1 MAPIPSF
8 QQGTLAVVPPAAL
21 EAQLAQQQLA
31 RSQALAPPEPAPPE
45 LAGWV
50 RGQFEIFRNHR
61 NTAAGWSNRLLE
73 ALRTFNGQYSP
84 TKFQE
89 VVKFGGSQ
97 VYARLSAQKCRAASS
112 LLRDIYLGADLPWT
126 INPPSDPTVP
136 PDVIQKIDTLLGH
149 EQQMIMRTTGQ
160 TPDPQDVARRRMALL
175 EQASDKAKQKAADQ
189 AAIAEDKI
197 EEFLREGGF
206 YHALAEFLVDLPIF
220 PFACI
225 KGPSVKIMP
234 EVSWQNGQA
243 TVRQIPKLT
252 WSRVSP
258 FDLWWTP
265 GVGDI
270 ANACVI
276 EKSRLTRGELNDLL
290 DLPGFDHDEVR
301 AVLDEYGRGG
311 LYDNWD
317 TTDAERAVLESREN
331 PAWNRSGL
339 ITQMEYHGNV
349 QGRILQDY
357 GMPGVADEL
366 RDYHVD
372 VYVIGSH
379 VIKATLSPSPRARH
393 PYFITSFEKVPG
405 TPVGNGLTD
414 LIADLQ
420 DVANATLRSL
430 VNNLCLTGDTVVY
443 RHPRTGP
450 GTDNR
455 RGVGAK
461 RQPRGKAEITLQAL
475 FDESKGH
482 NSGLRRNII
491 RSLNPETGE
500 IIGQRIEAIHDN
512 GVQDVYEIVTARGY
526 RIEAT
531 GPHKFLA
538 DGGDWRQ
545 VRHFKIG
552 DLIGVNGSVVP
563 LPRHCETCGG
573 PIGLSRSR
581 QCRSCSRKAYHRSV
595 GHTLIGDCKCVECG
609 AQLSRKGPQRCRSC
623 SVKATT
629 EGSWNQR
636 QAQAALTNRKA
647 SETTARYRKLVQMQA
662 KPQCEGCGSAIRLQ
676 IHHIDRD
683 PWNCEPSNL
692 RTYCDPCHKAWHV
705 RHGRFGDPYKHRF
718 LDFDRIE
725 SIRHTGRKQTFC
737 LTMQGFPNFVAN
749 GYISRNS
756 ISSGPQAVIHDDRV
770 RPEENTDDLYPWKRW
785 HVVNDPI
792 GNNNKPPVEFFQ
804 PQSNAQDLLTVF
816 KAFVDISDDV
826 SAIPKYIGGQASGGA
841 GRTASGLA
849 MLMGNAAKIL
859 QTVAA
864 NIDRDIFE
872 QALTSLVDLVLLT
885 DTTGLLTGEE
895 NVSVQGVSVAV
906 QRETQRQRQLEF
918 LQHTGN
924 PIDMSIIGIKGRGAV
939 LRSVAKTIGLVGE
952 DIVPDDDDLAKQQ
965 QAQQQQGPQQA
976 LGQQV
981 EKGIAAGLELGTQK
995 IVSEIIAGVLARQV
1009 GVPGGGSPPSPPAGQ
1024 PPPGGA
1030 APPGGFLA
1038 TLAAQA
1044 QGNQPSPLS
1053 NQQAQPANVVGNQ
1066 PAPPAP
1072 GARPPAIGGGPG

>member
-1 MAPIPSF
+1 MATVAPF

-136 PDVIQKIDTLLGH
+136 PDIIQKIDTLLGH
-149 EQQMIMRTTGQ
+149 EQQMIMRTMGQ
-160 TPDPQDVARRRMALL
+160 APDPQDVARRRMALL

-225 KGPSVKIMP
+225 KGPAVKIMP

-357 GMPGVADEL
+357 GMPGVSDEL

-430 VNNLCLTGDTVVY
+430 VNNL
-443 RHPRTGP
+443 
-450 GTDNR
+450 
-455 RGVGAK
+455 
-461 RQPRGKAEITLQAL
+461 
-475 FDESKGH
+475 
-482 NSGLRRNII
+482 
-491 RSLNPETGE
+491 
-500 IIGQRIEAIHDN
+500 
-512 GVQDVYEIVTARGY
+512 
-526 RIEAT
+526 
-531 GPHKFLA
+531 
-538 DGGDWRQ
+538 
-545 VRHFKIG
+545 
-552 DLIGVNGSVVP
+552 
-563 LPRHCETCGG
+563 
-573 PIGLSRSR
+573 
-581 QCRSCSRKAYHRSV
+581 
-595 GHTLIGDCKCVECG
+595 
-609 AQLSRKGPQRCRSC
+609 
-623 SVKATT
+623 
-629 EGSWNQR
+629 
-636 QAQAALTNRKA
+636 
-647 SETTARYRKLVQMQA
+647 
-662 KPQCEGCGSAIRLQ
+662 
-676 IHHIDRD
+676 
-683 PWNCEPSNL
+683 
-692 RTYCDPCHKAWHV
+692 
-705 RHGRFGDPYKHRF
+705 
-718 LDFDRIE
+718 
-725 SIRHTGRKQTFC
+725 
-737 LTMQGFPNFVAN
+737 
-749 GYISRNS
+749 S

-976 LGQQV
+976 LGAQV

-1009 GVPGGGSPPSPPAGQ
+1009 GVPGGGNPPSPPAGQ

-1044 QGNQPSPLS
+1044 QGNQPSPMS

-1066 PAPPAP
+1066 PAPPGP
-1072 GARPPAIGGGPG
+1072 GGRPPAIGGGPG